1 MSSKDPR
8 MEEIRLQNANDLM
21 YGNKDMG
28 KTFPFDVKSRFKYL
42 IFAEKI
48 RVAED
53 GVTTYSSASSKRYQF
68 FTPEAYKKLI
78 VGEDSSRKNYY
89 ERKGLKWTI
98 LHDPFLQAQKEGVT
112 LKGAIA
118 KKTGLTLAEK
128 LAKAKSADEVGTK
141 KVLTPKVEEPIF
153 EQEELLTT
161 FQEQEQVEQV
171 EVKKAGRPRKEA
183 N

>member
-21 YGNKDMG
+21 YGNKDMS

-42 IFAEKI
+42 IYAEKI

-68 FTPEAYKKLI
+68 FTPEAFNKLI
-78 VGEDSSRKNYY
+78 IGEDSSRKNYY

-98 LHDPFLQAQKEGVT
+98 LHDPFLQAQKEGIT

-128 LAKAKSADEVGTK
+128 LAKAKSADEVVAK
-141 KVLTPKVEEPIF
+141 PKVENVALIEEEEFLPIVGGVTEP
-153 EQEELLTT
+153 EMEK
-161 FQEQEQVEQV
+161 V